1 MLLSA
6 EPVFARTATELPHMY
21 VQIMETHCT
30 FTQVDSAIETDGC
43 GWTFLAGFPVE
54 FIIHGFVAAVQC
66 GI

>member
-1 MLLSA
+1 
-6 EPVFARTATELPHMY
+6 
-21 VQIMETHCT
+21 METHCT
-30 FTQVDSAIETDGC
+30 FAQVDSAIETDGC